1 MQWTKQRKM
10 MISGGLTVL
19 SFVLALLAR
28 RPSCWLAALAMA
40 VSSIGDGLLA
50 GHPKCFAAIQNKLTK
65 GGIVFLAAHILYI
78 IALVLA
84 SGQRPE
90 TLLPHFWGPFA
101 VFAALTVLHS
111 ALYFLPKHDRPPLA
125 FFAAAF
131 CYLLTVGTH
140 GAAAFCAA
148 TQAEGNFL
156 LNAIG
161 AALFFLSDA
170 SLLARK
176 YGVIGGENVTDFIWL
191 TYIPAQLC
199 LLLGFYFA

>member
-10 MISGGLTVL
+10 IISGGLTVL
-19 SFVLALLAR
+19 SLALALLAR

-40 VSSIGDGLLA
+40 VSSVGDGLLA
-50 GHPKCFAAIQNKLTK
+50 GHPKCFAAVQNKLTK
-65 GGIVFLAAHILYI
+65 GGMVFLAAHILYI
-78 IALVLA
+78 TALILA
-84 SGQRPE
+84 SGQRLE
-90 TLLPHFWGPFA
+90 TLLPRFWGPFA
-101 VFAALTVLHS
+101 VFAALTVLHG
-111 ALYFLPKHDRPPLA
+111 ALYFFPKHDRPPLA

-131 CYLLTVGTH
+131 CYLLTAGIH
-140 GAAAFCAA
+140 GAAAFCVA

-176 YGVIGGENVTDFIWL
+176 YGAIGGENVTDFIWL